1 MHTEGLHD
9 LHSASDVTRVIKS
22 RAMRQAESVAAKV
35 ENRNTLIVSVGN
47 AEGKRRLKR
56 PKRRREDN
64 IEIDLKKL
72 KLESVD

>member
-1 MHTEGLHD
+1 MHTEELHD
-9 LHSASDVTRVIKS
+9 VHSAPDVTRVIKS

-35 ENRNTLIVSVGN
+35 ENRNAQIVSVGK
-47 AEGKRRLKR
+47 AEGKRTLKR

-64 IEIDLKKL
+64 IKIDLKKL